1 MRHERHPS
9 SNKEKETDVN
19 LDVNSLVSPATGAL
33 EPPLTGGSQT
43 LVSIF
48 CLVGSCAFSTDLS

>member
-1 MRHERHPS
+1 MRHERRPS
-9 SNKEKETDVN
+9 SNEEKETDVN
-19 LDVNSLVSPATGAL
+19 LDVDTPVSPASGAL

-43 LVSIF
+43 LVSIS